1 MKDMGQYVIDTFT
14 GAAPAGFIEVLK
26 KQREK
31 GLAKYGQT
39 CNSEDDYDWGAEAL
53 QELADGLVYLA
64 CAMDVAQ
71 DEEAIRRFGH
81 ATMKICEAVGALYSH
96 QEEFK

>member
-1 MKDMGQYVIDTFT
+1 MK
-14 GAAPAGFIEVLK
+14 AAVFLGTLQAGYTDFNYISLHW
-26 KQREK
+26 KQNAE
-31 GLAKYGQT
+31 
-39 CNSEDDYDWGAEAL
+39 SEDAYDWGAEAL
-53 QELADGLVYLA
+53 QELADGLTYLA

>member
-31 GLAKYGQT
+31 MVKKNT
-39 CNSEDDYDWGAEAL
+39 N
-53 QELADGLVYLA
+53 
-64 CAMDVAQ
+64 
-71 DEEAIRRFGH
+71 
-81 ATMKICEAVGALYSH
+81 
-96 QEEFK
+96 